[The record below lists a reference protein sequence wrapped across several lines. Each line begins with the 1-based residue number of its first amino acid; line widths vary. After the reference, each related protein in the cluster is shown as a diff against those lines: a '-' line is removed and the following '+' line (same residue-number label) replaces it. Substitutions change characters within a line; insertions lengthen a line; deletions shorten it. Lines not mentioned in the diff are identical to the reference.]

1 MMPGMFWRRL
11 VFIVLVL
18 TAGAALPACGSGDS
32 SGSGGGAN
40 RTVLV
45 DYNHDE
51 FAGSFLAYFP
61 RAVSVHPGDTVTFKQ
76 AWTGEPHSVTM
87 GTLTDGLMNE
97 ILPLVEKYPDVQS
110 AEELK
115 AKDPAAYET
124 YSRVCL
130 DNGKLPEDPDSLCPT
145 LPDMASFGDVL
156 TFNQNGAQP
165 CFLATG
171 APPLNKDTPC
181 PNKNQV
187 QPPFNGRQT
196 YYNSGFIHYE
206 GEQGN
211 TYKIKLADDI
221 KPGSYQFYCNLH
233 GPGMSGAITVK
244 AASESIPSQSSVDRE
259 ARKEIDKMATPL
271 LKAHNEAKKGDI
283 KLNGEP
289 YKGNIA
295 GYGVP
300 DEEFE
305 GFISEFYANPIKAK
319 VGEKVTWRIEGHT
332 VSFDVPRYFPIATVA
347 KDGTVTFNP
356 RAVKPINS
364 PKVEYPEC
372 EGDGGGGPPGDGPP
386 PKPVAVDAG
395 KWDGSGFISSGV
407 PPGDAIEWS
416 LTFTKAG
423 KYKYACLIHPRMVG
437 EVDVTS

>member
-1 MMPGMFWRRL
+1 M
-11 VFIVLVL
+11 IVVVL
-18 TAGAALPACGSGDS
+18 MAAVVLPACGGGG
-32 SGSGGGAN
+32 SGSGSGEG

-87 GTLTDGLMNE
+87 GTLTDGLMNK

-115 AKDPAAYET
+115 AVDPAGYQT
-124 YSRVCL
+124 YSQVCL
-130 DNGKLPEDPDSLCPT
+130 DNGKLQEDPDSLCPA
-145 LPDMASFGDVL
+145 LPDMARFGDVM

-165 CFLATG
+165 CFLETG
-171 APPLNKDTPC
+171 TPPLGKDTPC
-181 PNKNQV
+181 PKRT
-187 QPPFNGRQT
+187 QPAFNGRQA

-211 TYKIKLADDI
+211 TYKITLADDI
-221 KPGSYQFYCNLH
+221 KPGTYQYYCNLH

-244 AASESIPSQSSVDRE
+244 PKAQSVPSQSSVDRE
-259 ARKEIDKMATPL
+259 ARTEIDKMAKPL
-271 LKAHNEAKKGDI
+271 LAAYNDAKAGKVEV
-283 KLNGEP
+283 NGKP
-289 YKGNIA
+289 FKGNIA
-295 GYGVP
+295 GYGVQNN
-300 DEEFE
+300 DNFE
-305 GFISEFYANPIKAK
+305 GFISEFFPNPIKAK
-319 VGEKVTWRIEGHT
+319 VGEKVSWYIEGHT

-347 KDGTVTFNP
+347 KSGKVTFNP

-364 PKVEYPEC
+364 PEPQF
-372 EGDGGGGPPGDGPP
+372 PDGPP
-386 PKPVAVDAG
+386 NGPPQPVDVDAG
-395 KWDGSGFISSGV
+395 KWDGSGFISSGS
-407 PPGDAIEWS
+407 PQGAINWS